1 MKKLPCNHTQ
11 DNIQKIT
18 ISELKTEV
26 IKRYKVEFF
35 NFGRYSLQTKKLL
48 FSFKYKK

>member
-18 ISELKTEV
+18 ISELKTEL
-26 IKRYKVEFF
+26 IKKI
-35 NFGRYSLQTKKLL
+35 
-48 FSFKYKK
+48 